1 MSTKIFDRDAISKA
15 EQRAA
20 IATAQLQ
27 VAESYRF
34 FMGALAGGF
43 AWKVLE
49 WNGWVS
55 FAIGCI
61 AFFFADY
68 SYSKE
73 YDKAQSELERLWKE
87 PSDDTPSP

>member
-1 MSTKIFDRDAISKA
+1 MLNQWRLMMSTKIFDRDAISKA

-27 VAESYRF
+27 VAESY
-34 FMGALAGGF
+34 
-43 AWKVLE
+43 
-49 WNGWVS
+49 
-55 FAIGCI
+55 
-61 AFFFADY
+61 
-68 SYSKE
+68 YSKE